1 MIVVLARSARFLGF
15 VGVALVFWRIASWP
29 TPAGMTHEGQMA
41 LAVFTASLLLW
52 VSQLL
57 PLAITSLLAL
67 VALPLAGVM
76 SSAEAYSLF
85 GNEAVFFIMGAF
97 ILAAALVKSGLSS
110 RVALFFLRRFGAS
123 DRRLVLGLLVV
134 PAFLAF
140 WMPEH
145 AVAAMMFPI
154 SLEIVNGLNLRPRKS
169 EFGKAVFV
177 AAAYGAL
184 IGGVATFLGG
194 ARNPLAIGILR
205 QATGVTIGFLEWMLA
220 VVPTVLVMLV
230 VAYFLILRFF
240 KSEITDVSEAGRI
253 LEDRIKKLGILSFEE
268 RLIGLIVLAAIVSWI
283 TIGGTVGL
291 ANIAIV
297 AVVFLFIFKLVSWK
311 DIEDYVNWGVILM
324 YGGAIALGFAMDSTQ
339 TAAWVADRTILSW
352 SLTPTVLI
360 VVVVVTTILLTEG
373 ISNAAVVA
381 VLMPLGISVARTYG
395 IDPKV
400 LTFAIAVPSG
410 LAYMLPM
417 STPPNA
423 IAYSSG
429 FVGIRDMVKI
439 GSLLSIITVIVFMAM
454 AKFYWPLI
462 GLNF

>member
-1 MIVVLARSARFLGF
+1 MVLARSSRFIGF
-15 VGVALVFWRIASWP
+15 FGVALVFWLIASWP
-29 TPAGMTHEGQMA
+29 TPAGMTIEGQMA
-41 LAVFTASLLLW
+41 LAVFVASLLLW

-67 VALPLAGVM
+67 VALPLTGVM

-110 RVALFFLRRFGAS
+110 RVALSFLRRFGANDKS
-123 DRRLVLGLLVV
+123 LILGLLLV

-154 SLEIVNGLNLRPRKS
+154 TIEIVNGLKLRPKKS
-169 EFGKAVFV
+169 QFGKAVFI

-205 QATGVTIGFLEWMLA
+205 QSTGVTIGFFEWMIA
-220 VVPTVLVMLV
+220 VVPSVLVLLA
-230 VAYFLILRFF
+230 VAYFLILKFF
-240 KSEITDVSEAGRI
+240 KSEITDVSGAGLA
-253 LEDRIKKLGILSFEE
+253 LEEKNKELGVISFEE
-268 RLIGLIVLAAIVSWI
+268 RMIGLIVLLTIIAWI
-283 TIGGTVGL
+283 TIGGMVGL

-297 AVVFLFIFKLVSWK
+297 AVVFLFVFKLVSWK

-324 YGGAIALGFAMDSTQ
+324 YGGAIALGFAMDSTG
-339 TAAWVADRTILSW
+339 TAAWVADQTILTW
-352 SLTPTVLI
+352 SLTPTLLI
-360 VVVVVTTILLTEG
+360 LAIVVTTILLTEG

-400 LTFAIAVPSG
+400 LTLAIAVPSG

-429 FVGIRDMVKI
+429 FIGIRDMVKI
-439 GSLLSIITVIVFMAM
+439 GSVLSLTTIVVFMAM